1 MKQRVLFP
9 AVSWWSNV
17 ILKTWRDAFWS
28 LCLCYQIVSCL
39 TLFCHTNTQCCKA
52 LNMLMYSRPTC
63 HITETHCPW
72 HKPVPISDTKT
83 LFLHL
88 CLSLFYLSSIYYT
101 SIYASL
107 YSIYYTSIYASL
119 CQCWTWLWL
128 GVGGMINILFHGM
141 TNFIS
146 RYQYLSF
153 TSIHQF
159 IHSFI
164 HSDRQT
170 DVSYNRKLN
179 NNCAEDSLYTNITFV
194 FFYSNTL

>member
-1 MKQRVLFP
+1 M
-9 AVSWWSNV
+9 SWWSNV

-28 LCLCYQIVSCL
+28 LLSLLSDCILF
-39 TLFCHTNTQCCKA
+39 TLFCRTNIQCCKA
-52 LNMLMYSRPTC
+52 LNMLMYSRPTWQSPKP
-63 HITETHCPW
+63 TVLDTQ
-72 HKPVPISDTKT
+72 PVPISDTKT

-88 CLSLFYLSSIYYT
+88 CLSLFYLS
-101 SIYASL
+101 
-107 YSIYYTSIYASL
+107 SIYYTSIYASL

-153 TSIHQF
+153 TSIHQ
-159 IHSFI
+159 SI

-179 NNCAEDSLYTNITFV
+179 NNCAEESLYTNITFV
-194 FFYSNTL
+194 FYIVIHYKCYLYVQWLE

>member
-1 MKQRVLFP
+1 M
-9 AVSWWSNV
+9 SWWSNV

-28 LCLCYQIVSCL
+28 LLSLLSDCILF
-39 TLFCHTNTQCCKA
+39 TLFCHTNIQCCKA

-63 HITETHCPW
+63 QSPKPTVLDTQ
-72 HKPVPISDTKT
+72 PVPISDTKT

-88 CLSLFYLSSIYYT
+88 CLSLFYLS
-101 SIYASL
+101 
-107 YSIYYTSIYASL
+107 SIYYTSIYASL

-153 TSIHQF
+153 TSIHQS

-179 NNCAEDSLYTNITFV
+179 NNCAEESLYTNITFV
-194 FFYSNTL
+194 FFIVIHYKCDLYVQWLE